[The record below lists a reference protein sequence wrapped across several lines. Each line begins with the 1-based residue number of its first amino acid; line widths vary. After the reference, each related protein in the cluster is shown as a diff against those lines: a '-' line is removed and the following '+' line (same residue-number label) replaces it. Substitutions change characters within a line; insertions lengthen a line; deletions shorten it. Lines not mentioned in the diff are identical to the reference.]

1 MLSLASLLNPA
12 PPGPP
17 PPTSRY
23 RPSPGLSSPATSYSD
38 DCTSLMFERHLA
50 ASTKQPKMAK
60 ESGAFVKSKAKGTV
74 NFPPFENLDEA
85 SLREIKKYQVYPYG
99 KIQEYCRHIPYN
111 SGKKD
116 FYEKTGRESFEVF
129 QYIFKVPGDDLEY
142 TVMWDYNVGL
152 VRMTP
157 FFKCCKYS
165 KVVIPLLPAL
175 SHEPRTDRE
184 QTMPAK
190 MLNMN
195 PGLRDITHSIT
206 GGSIMAQGYWMPHA
220 CAKAVCATFCA
231 PIAGA
236 LIPIFG
242 PDFPSRCISPDAP
255 EHGRMA
261 IDPAIVAESG
271 REAEL
276 FRRVFANANAVSVNS
291 HLPLQP
297 QQMHHYSHGPAL
309 PSPTSIP
316 SPRLARRGLHRHGSP
331 YDYERDRVDF
341 GGRLCFK
348 MGLDSPHA
356 TESDPEIHIGPET
369 PSMAHAPTHHRSI
382 PYSPMSPPR
391 SSGWT
396 VANHPGHS
404 HSSSTSSNNIPHS
417 YSEDFPYAGGPNP
430 LLSAIPRFGHASR
443 LDHYQTSS
451 QRLPPVSRT
460 SAAWNTSKRSAP
472 EAEAEFDYDGQSESS
487 PTTTA
492 TTATSR
498 ASGGRDR
505 DRHREEDEPSSASNA
520 AAATT
525 TGAEKNA
532 ALLLMNLSVRD
543 HRDVRCRDQRQNG
556 GRAPEG
562 DRVPRGCG
570 HESMSM
576 SPVSAT
582 ADGHRSKRRRA
593 TSM

>member
-17 PPTSRY
+17 PPTHRY

-50 ASTKQPKMAK
+50 SSTKPPKMVK
-60 ESGAFVKSKAKGTV
+60 ESGGFVKSKAKGTV
-74 NFPPFENLDEA
+74 NFPPFENLNEA
-85 SLREIKKYQVYPYG
+85 SLREIKRYQVYPYG

-129 QYIFKVPGDDLEY
+129 QYIFKVPGDDSEY

-165 KVVIPLLPAL
+165 K
-175 SHEPRTDRE
+175 
-184 QTMPAK
+184 TMPAK

-242 PDFPSRCISPDAP
+242 PDFPSQCTSPDAP

-276 FRRVFANANAVSVNS
+276 FRRVFANVNAANVNS
-291 HLPLQP
+291 HLPLHP
-297 QQMHHYSHGPAL
+297 QQMHHYSHGSAL

-341 GGRLCFK
+341 GGRVCFK
-348 MGLDSPHA
+348 RGMDSPHA
-356 TESDPEIHIGPET
+356 TESDPEIHIEPET
-369 PSMAHAPTHHRSI
+369 PSLPHASHHRSL

-404 HSSSTSSNNIPHS
+404 HTSSALSNNPPHT
-417 YSEDFPYAGGPNP
+417 YSDDFLYPSGPNP

-443 LDHYQTSS
+443 LDHYQTS
-451 QRLPPVSRT
+451 QRLPPISRT
-460 SAAWNTSKRSAP
+460 SAAWNTSKRPAP
-472 EAEAEFDYDGQSESS
+472 EAEVEFDYDGQSESS
-487 PTTTA
+487 PTTTV

-505 DRHREEDEPSSASNA
+505 DREDDEPPTASNA
-520 AAATT
+520 AT

-532 ALLLMNLSVRD
+532 AMLLMNLSVRD
-543 HRDVRCRDQRQNG
+543 HRDVRYGGDRENG
-556 GRAPEG
+556 GPPPEG
-562 DRVPRGCG
+562 DCIPRGCG
-570 HESMSM
+570 QESMSM

>member
-1 MLSLASLLNPA
+1 
-12 PPGPP
+12 
-17 PPTSRY
+17 
-23 RPSPGLSSPATSYSD
+23 
-38 DCTSLMFERHLA
+38 
-50 ASTKQPKMAK
+50 
-60 ESGAFVKSKAKGTV
+60 
-74 NFPPFENLDEA
+74 
-85 SLREIKKYQVYPYG
+85 
-99 KIQEYCRHIPYN
+99 
-111 SGKKD
+111 
-116 FYEKTGRESFEVF
+116 
-129 QYIFKVPGDDLEY
+129 
-142 TVMWDYNVGL
+142 
-152 VRMTP
+152 
-157 FFKCCKYS
+157 
-165 KVVIPLLPAL
+165 
-175 SHEPRTDRE
+175 
-184 QTMPAK
+184 

-206 GGSIMAQGYWMPHA
+206 GGSIMAQGKHSVFDPRDGILHPRQLLTNPLAGYWMPHA

-242 PDFPSRCISPDAP
+242 PDFPSQCISPDAP

-271 REAEL
+271 READMY
-276 FRRVFANANAVSVNS
+276 RRVFANANAVNVNG
-291 HLPLQP
+291 HLPLHP

-341 GGRLCFK
+341 GGRVCFK
-348 MGLDSPHA
+348 RGLDSPHA

-369 PSMAHAPTHHRSI
+369 PSLPHAPHHCSM

-396 VANHPGHS
+396 VANHPGTS
-404 HSSSTSSNNIPHS
+404 HSSSSTSPNNHHPHNFA
-417 YSEDFPYAGGPNP
+417 EDFLYPGGPNP
-430 LLSAIPRFGHASR
+430 LLSAIPRFSHVSR
-443 LDHYQTSS
+443 LDHYQTS
-451 QRLPPVSRT
+451 QRLPPVPRT
-460 SAAWNTSKRSAP
+460 PAAAWTTSKRPAPDP
-472 EAEAEFDYDGQSESS
+472 EAGPEFDYDGQSESS
-487 PTTTA
+487 SATNTV

-498 ASGGRDR
+498 ASGGRER
-505 DRHREEDEPSSASNA
+505 DQHNNRGREEKVVLPSSVLPHA
-520 AAATT
+520 AAAT

-543 HRDVRCRDQRQNG
+543 HREVRCRDEREGGGG

-570 HESMSM
+570 QESMSM

-582 ADGHRSKRRRA
+582 PDGHRSKRRRA

>member
-1 MLSLASLLNPA
+1 
-12 PPGPP
+12 
-17 PPTSRY
+17 
-23 RPSPGLSSPATSYSD
+23 
-38 DCTSLMFERHLA
+38 
-50 ASTKQPKMAK
+50 MAK
-60 ESGAFVKSKAKGTV
+60 ESGGFVKSKAKGIV
-74 NFPPFENLDEA
+74 NFPPFENLDEG
-85 SLREIKKYQVYPYG
+85 SLREVKRYQVYPYG

-129 QYIFKVPGDDLEY
+129 QYIFKVPGDDSEY

-165 KVVIPLLPAL
+165 K
-175 SHEPRTDRE
+175 
-184 QTMPAK
+184 TMPAK

-242 PDFPSRCISPDAP
+242 PDFPSQCISPDAP

-261 IDPAIVAESG
+261 IDPTIVAECG
-271 REAEL
+271 READMY
-276 FRRVFANANAVSVNS
+276 RRVFANANAVNVNG
-291 HLPLQP
+291 HLPLHP

-316 SPRLARRGLHRHGSP
+316 SPRLARRSLHRHGSP

-341 GGRLCFK
+341 GGRVCFK
-348 MGLDSPHA
+348 RGLDSPHA

-369 PSMAHAPTHHRSI
+369 PSLPNAPHHRSM

-404 HSSSTSSNNIPHS
+404 HSSSSTSPNNHPHNFA
-417 YSEDFPYAGGPNP
+417 EDFLYPGGPNP
-430 LLSAIPRFGHASR
+430 LLSAIPRFSHASR
-443 LDHYQTSS
+443 LDHYQTS
-451 QRLPPVSRT
+451 QRLPPMPRT
-460 SAAWNTSKRSAP
+460 SAAWTTSKRPAP
-472 EAEAEFDYDGQSESS
+472 EPDDGPQFDYDGQGENS
-487 PTTTA
+487 PTNTV

-498 ASGGRDR
+498 ASGGRER
-505 DRHREEDEPSSASNA
+505 DHNQHREEEVLPSSVPH
-520 AAATT
+520 ATAT

-543 HRDVRCRDQRQNG
+543 HREVRCHDEREG
-556 GRAPEG
+556 GGKAMEG

-570 HESMSM
+570 QESMSM

-582 ADGHRSKRRRA
+582 PDGHRSKRRRA

>member
-1 MLSLASLLNPA
+1 M
-12 PPGPP
+12 
-17 PPTSRY
+17 
-23 RPSPGLSSPATSYSD
+23 SSPATSYSD
-38 DCTSLMFERHLA
+38 DCSSLLFERHLVS
-50 ASTKQPKMAK
+50 STKPTKMAK
-60 ESGAFVKSKAKGTV
+60 ESGGLVKSKAKGLV
-74 NFPPFENLDEA
+74 NYPPFENLDEA
-85 SLREIKKYQVYPYG
+85 SLREIKRYQVFPYG
-99 KIQEYCRHIPYN
+99 KIQDYCRHIPYN

-129 QYIFKVPGDDLEY
+129 QYIFKVPGDDTEY

-165 KVVIPLLPAL
+165 K
-175 SHEPRTDRE
+175 
-184 QTMPAK
+184 TMPAK

-242 PDFPSRCISPDAP
+242 PDFPSLCTSPDAP
-255 EHGRMA
+255 EHGRMS

-276 FRRVFANANAVSVNS
+276 YRRVFANANAVNVNG
-291 HLPLQP
+291 HLPLHP

-316 SPRLARRGLHRHGSP
+316 SPRLARRGLQRHGSP

-348 MGLDSPHA
+348 RGLDSPHA
-356 TESDPEIHIGPET
+356 SESDPEMRTGPET
-369 PSMAHAPTHHRSI
+369 SSLALAPHHRSI

-396 VANHPGHS
+396 VANHPGHA
-404 HSSSTSSNNIPHS
+404 HSSSTSPNSLHPNFS
-417 YSEDFPYAGGPNP
+417 DDFLYPGGPNP
-430 LLSAIPRFGHASR
+430 LLSAIPRFNHVSR
-443 LDHYQTSS
+443 LDHYQTS
-451 QRLPPVSRT
+451 QRLPPTPQT
-460 SAAWNTSKRSAP
+460 SAAWTASKRPAP
-472 EAEAEFDYDGQSESS
+472 EAETSPGFGYDGQSRSS
-487 PTTTA
+487 PPSATVAMPTTYH
-492 TTATSR
+492 
-498 ASGGRDR
+498 ASVVRNRNRGRGQDAP
-505 DRHREEDEPSSASNA
+505 PSCASNSVA
-520 AAATT
+520 T

-543 HRDVRCRDQRQNG
+543 HREVQCRDERYG
-556 GRAPEG
+556 DSRAGMG
-562 DRVPRGCG
+562 DRAPRGCG
-570 HESMSM
+570 PESMSM
-576 SPVSAT
+576 SPVSA
-582 ADGHRSKRRRA
+582 APDGHRSKRRRA